1 MWKSFIIYVKKFFDR
16 CGKAFPYMS
25 KDYFLVRI
33 VFKSP
38 ENQFPFPL
46 LTYSPVSI
54 IPYK

>member
-1 MWKSFIIYVKKFFDR
+1 MWKSFIIYVNKLFDR